1 MESLGLLAREDIG
14 YVLSSEG
21 KALCAL
27 VPPDSGGGLELAER
41 VFYLRALV
49 SYVPLQFTSILSAI
63 SENARGP
70 KEQAITSYGL
80 KIRAGSTWKDKADLK
95 MRFSRRPET
104 PPRKVRNNFDC
115 FRLWLKQLRLV
126 KADDLELTRMGKQLA
141 DVVRNQ
147 GDELRDRIYWAA
159 VAYVCHEPGC
169 LPEFKY
175 DDEPSH
181 IYFLGLIREG
191 YKLFERP
198 ELRLSDA
205 RSISIYVCIKLLIEG
220 HRILSENT
228 FWQLVRRLVSEG
240 FIESAATGRDGKL
253 AYISLGSDV
262 K

>member
-1 MESLGLLAREDIG
+1 MESLGLLVREDIG
-14 YVLSSEG
+14 YVLSSDG

-27 VPPDSGGGLELAER
+27 VPPNSEGLNLAEK
-41 VFYLRALV
+41 VFYLRALG
-49 SYVPLQFTSILSAI
+49 SYVPLQFASILVAI
-63 SENARGP
+63 SENVVGS
-70 KEQAITSYGL
+70 KERAITSYGQ
-80 KIRAGSTWKDKADLK
+80 KILPGSTWEDKFDLK
-95 MRFSRRPET
+95 LRLSRQPDS
-104 PPRKVRNNFDC
+104 PPRKLRNNFDC